1 MTRFQK
7 NLKPSTKRHL
17 WLCSR
22 ESPMKIFQNI
32 PTCLQILDKRMEGDG
47 EDINSLNNG
56 SNHQHHTILV
66 QVYRWNRVKNQFW
79 RLCSLWFSLVL
90 TMCLSVRPRRWWW
103 FLMILV
109 MMTHDWRSPAGQPR
123 SKDDGW
129 WCWWS
134 MTCWCTCRP
143 PSPTS
148 SSPSC
153 SAFSFSQS
161 SSSPQFASSG
171 TVPITIIVMIIIG
184 IWWSSSNQHVNV
196 SQIPQPPSWSMA
208 TWWCDQWPRANKLE
222 RCFMINFTII
232 IGTIIIAS
240 SLQLKSF
247 PFTQIPAL
255 SEAAKGGQAW
265 MPSPV
270 CQQ

>member
-32 PTCLQILDKRMEGDG
+32 PTCLQILDKTMEGDG
-47 EDINSLNNG
+47 EDINSLSNG
-56 SNHQHHTILV
+56 SNHQQHTILV
-66 QVYRWNRVKNQFW
+66 QVYRWNRVKNQFR

-90 TMCLSVRPRRWWW
+90 TMCLSVRARRWWW

-109 MMTHDWRSPAGQPR
+109 MMTHDWRSPAGQLR
-123 SKDDGW
+123 SKGDGW
-129 WCWWS
+129 WL

-161 SSSPQFASSG
+161 SSSPPFASSG

-184 IWWSSSNQHVNV
+184 IWWSSSNQHDSPTSFLVTGHLV
-196 SQIPQPPSWSMA
+196 M
-208 TWWCDQWPRANKLE
+208 WPV
-222 RCFMINFTII
+222 T
-232 IGTIIIAS
+232 
-240 SLQLKSF
+240 
-247 PFTQIPAL
+247 
-255 SEAAKGGQAW
+255 KGK
-265 MPSPV
+265 
-270 CQQ
+270 